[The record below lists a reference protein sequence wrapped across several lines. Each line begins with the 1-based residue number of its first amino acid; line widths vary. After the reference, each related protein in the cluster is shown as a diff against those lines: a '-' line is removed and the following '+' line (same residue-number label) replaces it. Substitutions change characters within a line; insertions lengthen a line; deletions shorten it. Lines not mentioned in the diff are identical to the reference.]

1 MKNFVYS
8 LIGAIV
14 IFATLTVFP
23 SAIPDFRTPKEVKSK
38 PSSNSKQSVPSDQYL
53 RGLVEAGFVNIPGI
67 TEAVAVE
74 RRKHYKEKYD
84 LNFLSTSELSNL
96 VTENH
101 LIIGPAENYIGT
113 IPSDVMI
120 QISINYDKFKKTDL
134 NKGISYV
141 APDNRV
147 WTKAQVD
154 EMSNLDRMYVLS
166 GNKKGTVLVA
176 APQSQFNTAGYI
188 IIDNQMVKPPPK
200 DPLAL
205 IEVEGG
211 YIELGRWLN

>member
-1 MKNFVYS
+1 MKNFMYS

-23 SAIPDFRTPKEVKSK
+23 SAIPDFKTPKEIKSK
-38 PSSNSKQSVPSDQYL
+38 PSNNNKQSVPSDQYL
-53 RGLVEAGFVNIPGI
+53 KGLVEAGFVNVPGI

-74 RRKHYKEKYD
+74 KRKYYKEKYD
-84 LNFLSTSELSNL
+84 FNFLSTSELNNL
-96 VTENH
+96 MIENH

-134 NKGISYV
+134 NREISYV

-147 WTKAQVD
+147 WTKTQVD
-154 EMSNLDRMYVLS
+154 EMSDSNRAYVLS

-176 APQSQFNTAGYI
+176 APQNQFNTAGYI
-188 IIDNQMVKPPPK
+188 IIDNQMVKPAPK